1 VGPPVGDG
9 DVGGVDVG
17 GVGGVALVGIVVG
30 LIDVVGEIDGVTGGD
45 DGRREA
51 PADEALLDGASDWPP
66 V

>member
-1 VGPPVGDG
+1 M
-9 DVGGVDVG
+9 
-17 GVGGVALVGIVVG
+17 GIVVG